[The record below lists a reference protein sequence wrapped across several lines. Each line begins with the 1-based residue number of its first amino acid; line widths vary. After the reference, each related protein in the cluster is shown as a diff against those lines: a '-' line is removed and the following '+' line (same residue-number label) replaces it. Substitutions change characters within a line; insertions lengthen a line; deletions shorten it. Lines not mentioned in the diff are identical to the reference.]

1 MPRQV
6 PSNGCN
12 ISGQWIPAGVRVGIH
27 PTVMQLDKT
36 VFGDDA
42 GDYDPGRWLKPDADK
57 MNKYILQ
64 VSQFKPNS
72 DMY

>member
-6 PSNGCN
+6 PSTGCN
-12 ISGQWIPAGVRVGIH
+12 ISGQWIPAGVRVGIN

-42 GDYDPGRWLKPDADK
+42 GEYNPDRWLKPDADK
-57 MNKYILQ
+57 TTKYILQ
-64 VSQFKPNS
+64 V
-72 DMY
+72 D